1 MGHIYRNNREIPI
14 PPDGRVNR
22 WDMKVSVYRQQDG
35 RRRRTVIGAAT
46 SETMMLPN
54 DNFRIKYPDLWNEYY
69 GADESARHRIR
80 LGVYSACLSIGWRI
94 GIYPALQEAFGPEY
108 ANAAMDFAMFSIR
121 ERSSTAQLFQ
131 DDMEEQMLFSRKC
144 RSDTWYSRFFAEE
157 LTAKRIHDFK
167 VRWLKQCA
175 AEGTDEVWLCIDG
188 SNNDCA
194 ATESGLV
201 GIGHAKSRRDTNIVS
216 YIWAVDA
223 HSGRPVTWFV
233 NNGAMHDAKAVDE
246 VIRFLAGSDIKVKG
260 VILDRGFVSQ
270 KVFDLLDEK
279 SMSYIVMLKTSNYGF
294 TEMMRRHASTIRWKV
309 EHAVSAGLFGIVDR
323 VKTFQTSPSEAYTAL
338 YFVGM
343 KHATKACRLMDRIFK
358 AADQIRTQIAEN
370 PDSASIPSGMSRYLR
385 LILQDGKPVD
395 VEYDLENW
403 QLDLDEGG
411 YHAIVSSDARSAKEI
426 QALYKLRDVS
436 EKQFCQLKSQ
446 LDGAVTRVHS
456 DPSIEAR
463 FAVAF
468 VASVLRTELRLTCEA
483 LELDVNEMIRKLD
496 GAYLLRLP
504 NGAYEEIHNHSTK
517 CEQLFKRLGL
527 TMASFKKF
535 AEEVNATNP
544 AFSEVR
550 KMPVVELPRRPGRPK
565 GSKNRATLEREAYE
579 AAAGIST
586 NAKPKRPRG
595 RPKGSKNK
603 STLERE
609 AAQAGMPEQPKRKPG
624 RPKGSKNKATLAREA
639 AEEAARQAAMQPKRK
654 PGRPKGSK
662 NKATLERE
670 AREAEA
676 ARAMMKRGPG
686 RPKGSKNR
694 PKAQPMDTTKPSSNP
709 SLDKPDKS

>member
-69 GADESARHRIR
+69 GADESANHQIR

-94 GIYPALQEAFGPEY
+94 GLYPVLQEAFGPEH
-108 ANAAMDFAMFSIR
+108 ANAVMDFAMFSIR

-131 DDMEEQMLFSRKC
+131 DDMQEQMLFSRKC

-157 LTAKRIHDFK
+157 LTAERIHAFK
-167 VRWLKQCA
+167 VSWLKQCA

-194 ATESGLV
+194 VTESGLV

-233 NNGAMHDAKAVDE
+233 NNGALHDAKAVDE

-270 KVFDLLDEK
+270 KVFALLEEK
-279 SMSYIVMLKTSNYGF
+279 SMSYIVMLKTSNHGF
-294 TEMMRRHASTIRWKV
+294 TEMMRRHASAIRWKV

-323 VKTFQTSPSEAYTAL
+323 VKTFQTSSDETYTAL
-338 YFVGM
+338 YFAGM
-343 KHATKACRLMDRIFK
+343 KHATKACKLMDRIFK
-358 AADQIRTQIAEN
+358 AADQVRAQITEN
-370 PDSASIPSGMSRYLR
+370 PDSASLPSGMSRYLR

-395 VEYDLENW
+395 VEYDFGNW

-411 YHAIVSSDARSAKEI
+411 YHAIISSDKRSAKEI
-426 QALYKLRDVS
+426 QELYKLRDVS

-446 LDGAVTRVHS
+446 LDGSVTRVHS

-483 LELDVNEMIRKLD
+483 LELDINEMIRKLD
-496 GAYLLRLP
+496 GVYLLRLP
-504 NGAYEEIHNHSTK
+504 NGAYEEIHNLSTK
-517 CEQLFKRLGL
+517 CEKLIKQLGL
-527 TMASFKKF
+527 TMTSFKKF
-535 AEEVNATNP
+535 AEEANATRP

-550 KMPVVELPRRPGRPK
+550 KMPEVEMPRKPGRPK

-579 AAAGIST
+579 AASGLSRNT
-586 NAKPKRPRG
+586 EPKRSRG

-603 STLERE
+603 ATLERE
-609 AAQAGMPEQPKRKPG
+609 AAQANIPAQPKRKPG

-639 AEEAARQAAMQPKRK
+639 AEEVARQAALQPKRK

-694 PKAQPMDTTKPSSNP
+694 PKTAPEDLDKLSQNP
-709 SLDKPDKS
+709 TLDKPDKN